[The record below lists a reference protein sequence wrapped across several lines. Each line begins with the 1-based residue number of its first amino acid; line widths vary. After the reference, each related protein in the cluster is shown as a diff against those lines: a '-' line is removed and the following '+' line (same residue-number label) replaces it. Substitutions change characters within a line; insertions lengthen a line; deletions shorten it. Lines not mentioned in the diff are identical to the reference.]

1 MTTVT
6 SRFLSHKPNQ
16 RKHQR
21 ILTSTLNIVLH
32 VHHETHQPSLI
43 SKHTKNIRDEIFG
56 YISESR
62 YYSIS
67 REVCNPVN
75 VSMSQNYITRCK
87 YYIKCLKQSQSKN
100 PLVTTGTRGPG
111 NCRDIRQSR
120 TTRLFCGVRWGAL
133 VLFVRYSW
141 PVVLYSNMLPVQVNF
156 SVRFGKFGILY
167 VWSPALNCE

>member
-1 MTTVT
+1 MATVT

-87 YYIKCLKQSQSKN
+87 YYMKCLKQSQSKN

-111 NCRDIRQSR
+111 NCRHTAVPYDK
-120 TTRLFCGVRWGAL
+120 
-133 VLFVRYSW
+133 
-141 PVVLYSNMLPVQVNF
+141 VVLRRPLRSTCPVCEVFLASRPVQQHVTR
-156 SVRFGKFGILY
+156 S
-167 VWSPALNCE
+167 S